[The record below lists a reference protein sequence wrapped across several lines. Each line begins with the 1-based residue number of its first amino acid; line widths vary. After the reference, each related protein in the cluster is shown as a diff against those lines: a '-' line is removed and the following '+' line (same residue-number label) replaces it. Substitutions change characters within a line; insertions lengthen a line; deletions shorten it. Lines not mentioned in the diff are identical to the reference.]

1 MDTRMETMIS
11 VLAAREP
18 LQPLSPKGIWQP
30 ALDEQ
35 IEAMSADP
43 NAGGRQSNET
53 YALAVKAGLH
63 LWNDSLDKSHTL
75 SQDIEN
81 DTGSYWHGIMHR
93 MEPDYSNAEYWFR
106 KVGVHPAFAILQA
119 RVSQYLRNEAHL
131 SSAGPGEIKSLLNNI
146 SQQSAWN
153 PYMFIDAIQMQESGK
168 YQEDTRNLLENI
180 QRLEIA
186 VLLQYSYKQ
195 SCGGSILESL

>member
-18 LQPLSPKGIWQP
+18 LQPLSPNRIWN
-30 ALDEQ
+30 ASLDDQ
-35 IEAMSADP
+35 IEAMSAEAV
-43 NAGGRQSNET
+43 AGGRQSGQI
-53 YALAVKAGLH
+53 YALAFKAGLH

-75 SQDIEN
+75 SQHIEN

-93 MEPDYSNAEYWFR
+93 MEPDYSNAKYWFR
-106 KVGVHPAFAILQA
+106 QVGAHPAFAALQA
-119 RVSQYLRNEAHL
+119 RASQYLHNEARL
-131 SSAGPGEIKSLLNNI
+131 AAVDSGEIGSLLNNM
-146 SQQSAWN
+146 SQQSVWD
-153 PYMFIDAIQMQESGK
+153 PYMFIDAIQMQESGT
-168 YQEDTRNLLENI
+168 YPEDTRNLLENI

-195 SCGGSILESL
+195 SCGGTILESI